1 MPTTPVLSSGRSRR
15 TERMSAKPYLRTH
28 RTSAAEAASPV
39 TPATPSGLFGT
50 IKSLVS
56 TPLRWMTDGDSP
68 SHRRL
73 DSASDG
79 TPPDSPGTSP
89 VQSREVPFFPN
100 AGTARTPNTRV
111 LGTGLAT
118 LPRQR
123 AWGRDPRY
131 ALKVNSRLSLA
142 AAASPKHRVSSLT
155 SIPLDLAGRN
165 GVSLPLAA
173 PVPRDTNPAVSLP
186 SPSAVGEDPADP
198 TAVESEEEPPLERKR
213 ERSGRDKASR
223 VRFAG
228 RGSPEQMAKRRRT
241 LATDFVPDAESQ
253 STSTLSPFAHNRRMV
268 PLHKIRS
275 QIYRYPYSPQGN
287 ATHSTPASAGA
298 ATPAT
303 GPLDRLPHLT
313 RLSTGRAGANQS
325 PFNAARIL
333 EALDAAPGIP
343 FVPSRSRQAAPRRG
357 ERALNANVGQDS
369 VRSRLSDSEDMVPEE
384 GEDNDY
390 RNTAPASQ
398 PRSSRGSRAEEGRR
412 RTGRKGSVSVAA
424 GQPYGTRP
432 RKPSVQTTT
441 SEGRVVSAALSEV
454 PEERSGGR
462 RNSASIRRPSA
473 SHRAVTAGPGASS
486 AASVGID
493 APFAAGPASSRKAR
507 GYTTRVH
514 AKAPAVVRWKFSA
527 CLDLSDDDDELEQL
541 RNVPPVPIL
550 GLSVTQP
557 AETPLAEAATRQ
569 APASFKTASTSA
581 PEAPSSFATSK
592 PAISFDGAPITGP
605 NPDSKK
611 TAVPSPERSAPATD
625 GAHPFGA
632 NFLRG
637 RGGSVSTKTFSGFG
651 KPPTD
656 RPFEVNQSGSS
667 FSQPA
672 KSSAPAFGAAPSF
685 SAASSFG
692 AGTTLSPVKS
702 AKETSTAIGSTTT
715 ATPTFG
721 GFKVPTGFGSTAP
734 TLVSSAFATTADAK
748 SQPLSFSGFGQA
760 STAAAVIPPTMTSA
774 APTTTP
780 AITFK
785 PLTVTPVTPEAEPKS
800 DKPISDAV
808 SGAEPAKATVDRFTA
823 PTTSTAVPTFGSNA
837 TPSAFGN
844 TASSGGGFGGFG
856 SSATVGFG
864 LATPPAFTAE
874 PKAEAP
880 SAVAKEA
887 ATAQTGTA
895 DGPLEFGTD
904 SAGSL
909 PKSPAFGL
917 PANSTSAAAPSPSI
931 FGASTAAA
939 ASDKT
944 AAPVFSFNGTA
955 NSSATTPATMQTSS
969 ATPTFAFGGVAAAP
983 AVPVTTATTIAT
995 PVKFSGFGTP
1005 AATTSGSSTQENEM
1019 STDSMLESP
1028 ASAPVAPVLNSSSN
1042 PPPVVAPASAF
1053 SFGNAAKPATP
1064 AFSAVGSGSSS
1075 FTFGNGASGTA
1086 ATTPN
1091 AFSSGFNFG
1100 GAKPATTSEFGSGA
1114 ATPTAEKPPA
1124 FGTGTTPSVFGGFGS
1139 GASTP
1144 AFGSGTASPAGAAAP
1159 NTNFSFNA
1167 SSSAIAPS
1175 TGGMFGSAAKPATPF
1190 AFGAATPS
1198 VPSAGRGT
1206 NPGSTTPSAFSGG
1219 FNVGAGGAT
1228 PTFNFGASNPPS
1240 AQGTPLGSPSLQ
1252 FSSGTMGAPPGANS
1266 ASATNLAGRK
1276 IARPRRTRR

>member
-56 TPLRWMTDGDSP
+56 TPLRWMTDGDSS

-123 AWGRDPRY
+123 TWGRDPRY

-155 SIPLDLAGRN
+155 SIPLDLASQN
-165 GVSLPLAA
+165 GDSRPLAA

-241 LATDFVPDAESQ
+241 LATDFVPDTENQ
-253 STSTLSPFAHNRRMV
+253 STPTLSPFAHNRRMV

-287 ATHSTPASAGA
+287 ATHSTSASAGA

-343 FVPSRSRQAAPRRG
+343 FVPSRSHQAAPRRG

-369 VRSRLSDSEDMVPEE
+369 VGSRLSDSEDMAPEK
-384 GEDNDY
+384 GEDYDY

-412 RTGRKGSVSVAA
+412 RTGRKGSVSMAA

-441 SEGRVVSAALSEV
+441 SEGRVPSAALSEGS
-454 PEERSGGR
+454 EERSGGR
-462 RNSASIRRPSA
+462 RNSASICRPSA
-473 SHRAVTAGPGASS
+473 SHRAATARPGASS

-493 APFAAGPASSRKAR
+493 APFAVGPASSRKAR

-550 GLSVTQP
+550 GLSATQP

-569 APASFKTASTSA
+569 APASFKMASTSA

-592 PAISFDGAPITGP
+592 PATSFDGAPITAP

-611 TAVPSPERSAPATD
+611 TAVPSPEQSAPATD

-656 RPFEVNQSGSS
+656 RPFEVNQSASS
-667 FSQPA
+667 SEPA
-672 KSSAPAFGAAPSF
+672 KSSAPAFEAAPSF
-685 SAASSFG
+685 GATSRFG

-702 AKETSTAIGSTTT
+702 AGETSTAIGSTTT
-715 ATPTFG
+715 ATPNFG

-734 TLVSSAFATTADAK
+734 TPVSSAFSTTADAK
-748 SQPLSFSGFGQA
+748 SQPLPFSGFGQA
-760 STAAAVIPPTMTSA
+760 STAAAAIPPTMTSA
-774 APTTTP
+774 APTTAP

-785 PLTVTPVTPEAEPKS
+785 PLAVTPVTPEAEPKS
-800 DKPISDAV
+800 DTV
-808 SGAEPAKATVDRFTA
+808 SGAEPAKATPDLFNA
-823 PTTSTAVPTFGSNA
+823 PTSSAAAPTLGSNA
-837 TPSAFGN
+837 TPSAFGS

-864 LATPPAFTAE
+864 LATLPTFTAE
-874 PKAEAP
+874 TKTEAS
-880 SAVAKEA
+880 SAVAKKA

-895 DGPLEFGTD
+895 DTPLKFGIN

-944 AAPVFSFNGTA
+944 AAPVFSFNGTT

-969 ATPTFAFGGVAAAP
+969 ATPTFAFGGVAATS

-1028 ASAPVAPVLNSSSN
+1028 ASAPVVPVLGSVANAA
-1042 PPPVVAPASAF
+1042 PVVAPASAF

-1064 AFSAVGSGSSS
+1064 AFSAVGSGSNS
-1075 FTFGNGASGTA
+1075 FTFGNSASGTA
-1086 ATTPN
+1086 TTTPN

-1100 GAKPATTSEFGSGA
+1100 GAKPATSSKFGSVA

-1124 FGTGTTPSVFGGFGS
+1124 FGTGTAPSVFGGFGS

-1144 AFGSGTASPAGAAAP
+1144 AFGSGAASPAGTAAP
-1159 NTNFSFNA
+1159 STNFSFNA

-1175 TGGMFGSAAKPATPF
+1175 AGGMFGSAAKPATPF

-1198 VPSAGRGT
+1198 VATASGGT

-1252 FSSGTMGAPPGANS
+1252 FSSGTMGASPGANT
-1266 ASATNLAGRK
+1266 ASTTNLAGRK